1 MKQKYQKPSCHDFR
15 FLWYNNYVT
24 EKGFTML
31 EKSGSIVL
39 TKEDL
44 DDLRLGLVSERVK
57 SSWGLTLEQLQEIVS
72 NNNYTIITS

>member
-1 MKQKYQKPSCHDFR
+1 
-15 FLWYNNYVT
+15 
-24 EKGFTML
+24 ML

>member
-1 MKQKYQKPSCHDFR
+1 
-15 FLWYNNYVT
+15 
-24 EKGFTML
+24 ML

-57 SSWGLTLEQLQEIVS
+57 SSWGLTLEQLQEIVR
-72 NNNYTIITS
+72 NNDYTIITS